1 MKLLDFLWEKFMT
14 DIEIAQ
20 KNVMDPIVK
29 IAQKINIS
37 AENLELYGNYK
48 AKISFN
54 ELKILQEK
62 SEKAKAKL
70 DAAKKEQSAVGA
82 KLEKRPS

>member
-1 MKLLDFLWEKFMT
+1 MT

-20 KNVMDPIVK
+20 KNVMEPIVNIAKK
-29 IAQKINIS
+29 IDIS
-37 AENLELYGNYK
+37 SENLELYGNYK

-62 SEKAKAKL
+62 AEKNPAKEKA
-70 DAAKKEQSAVGA
+70 EMGF
-82 KLEKRPS
+82 

>member
-1 MKLLDFLWEKFMT
+1 MT

-62 SEKAKAKL
+62 SEKNPGKFNFQDSLFSKM
-70 DAAKKEQSAVGA
+70 
-82 KLEKRPS
+82 